1 MLIAHIYTPETVIH
15 LSRLVTIACVVL
27 LLTGCRKPSTPRT
40 FTRVVNLSM
49 NGLTLGDEHATST
62 VEGQRIT
69 TEMRTTFSGPP
80 EVRLEGH
87 LVIERGRPTS
97 LRVIGE
103 TPPSL
108 PALIDV
114 TVTPDRTDV
123 FPVRAPLPVHL
134 LSALVRQSVVS
145 ARRRFNT
152 LPEGA
157 VTIAACEG
165 RESPFPDAL
174 CHAITGLASG
184 PALVWIDHRQQLAAA
199 VVRTPFGIVIATTP
213 ERDDAHAA
221 LLKRFD
227 IYSAR

>member
-1 MLIAHIYTPETVIH
+1 M
-15 LSRLVTIACVVL
+15 RLTRPFELVQGRPVTIVCVAML
-27 LLTGCRKPSTPRT
+27 LAGCTKPSRPTT
-40 FTRVVNLSM
+40 FTHVVNLSM

-62 VEGQRIT
+62 IEGQRIT
-69 TEMRTTFSGPP
+69 TAIRTTFSGPP
-80 EVRLEGH
+80 EVRLEGS

-97 LRVIGE
+97 LHVTGR

-134 LSALVRQSVVS
+134 LSALVRHSVVS

-152 LPEGA
+152 LLDGA

-165 RESPFPDAL
+165 RESPFADAI
-174 CHAITGLASG
+174 CHAITGLSSG
-184 PALVWIDHRQQLAAA
+184 PALIWIDQRQQLAAA
-199 VVRTPFGIVIATTP
+199 VVRTPFGVVIATTP